1 LPTIL
6 KLEGVGQ
13 KRVPMGMCARVL
25 RAAGLTALL
34 LGGVVFGVAV
44 VTVPGSYA
52 YAQSAGSIVVE
63 GNRRV
68 EADTIRSYFKS
79 AGGGLGA
86 VQIEEGLKGLYANGL
101 FQDIKIRQA
110 GGRLIITVIENPVIN
125 RIAFEGNVKAKD
137 EQLIA
142 EIQSKV
148 RGTLSRPVVQSDT
161 QRLIEQYRRNGRF
174 DVRVV
179 PKIIELPNN
188 RVDLVF
194 EITEGKKTGV
204 KSIRFVGNRAYG
216 DYRLKDVIKTSE
228 TNILSFLKS
237 SDVYDPDR
245 IEADRDLL
253 RRFYLK
259 HGFADVRIVSAV
271 SEFDPVAK
279 AFVVTFTIEE
289 GDQYTFGTV
298 DVQSSVRAVEASSL
312 LNRLRARSGAVYN
325 AEAVE
330 KSVEEIAIAV
340 ARRGYPFAVV
350 RPRGDRDY
358 QTRKIN
364 VVFVVEEG
372 SRAYIERI
380 QIRGN
385 TRTRDY
391 VIRREF
397 DLAEGDAYNRALV
410 DRAERRLKNLGFFK
424 SVKIT
429 NEPGTSPDR
438 IVISVEVEEQSTG
451 EFSISGGYSTN
462 DGWLAEVSVGERNLL
477 GRGQAARAAV
487 QYGQRARGFELS
499 FVEPYFLDYR
509 LGLGIDIFG
518 KETNGQQY
526 QSYDT
531 KTYGGAVRLGFEL
544 REDLVLQLRY
554 SLFRTETI
562 LQNSD
567 YGTCYGTVP
576 WDPHNKPNGCQDVTY
591 VPSLPVRLSFD
602 QGAQVTSLVGYSLI
616 YNTLDN
622 NKNPTSGVRAE
633 FKQEL
638 AGLGGDINFFRN
650 MGDLRLYHEVIPDFV
665 GLLRLQAGNIQA
677 WGGSTLRFSDQ
688 FQGGPNY
695 VRGFRQNGFG
705 PRDQTSYTTQDAIGG
720 TNFWAASA
728 ELQIPLHF
736 IPKDVGIRAAVFADA
751 GSVWGYKGPISV
763 PGETMVFA
771 DSKLVRTSVG
781 AGLVW
786 DSPFGPLRFDYAIP
800 LTKESYDIVQE
811 FRFGGGTRF

>member
-1 LPTIL
+1 MPNPQARSSSKATGGSRPIPS
-6 KLEGVGQ
+6 
-13 KRVPMGMCARVL
+13 VPISNRQ
-25 RAAGLTALL
+25 AAA
-34 LGGVVFGVAV
+34 
-44 VTVPGSYA
+44 
-52 YAQSAGSIVVE
+52 
-63 GNRRV
+63 
-68 EADTIRSYFKS
+68 
-79 AGGGLGA
+79 LGA
-86 VQIEEGLKGLYANGL
+86 VQIDEGLKGLYATGL

-110 GGRLIITVIENPVIN
+110 GGRLIVTVIENPVIN

-137 EQLIA
+137 EQLLA

-216 DYRLKDVIKTSE
+216 DFRLKDVIKTSE

-271 SEFDPVAK
+271 SEFDPAAK
-279 AFVVTFTIEE
+279 AFIVTFTIEE

-312 LNRLRARSGAVYN
+312 IGRLRARSGAVYN

-358 QTRKIN
+358 ETRKIN

-372 SRAYIERI
+372 ARAYIERI

-438 IVISVEVEEQSTG
+438 IVINVEVEEQSTG
-451 EFSISGGYSTN
+451 EFSISGGYSTS

-509 LGLGIDIFG
+509 LALGSISSARRP
-518 KETNGQQY
+518 TASNT
-526 QSYDT
+526 SPT
-531 KTYGGAVRLGFEL
+531 TPRPMAARC
-544 REDLVLQLRY
+544 VLASNCARIWCCNCAIRC
-554 SLFRTETI
+554 SGPRPFCRIPITEPAMARCRGI
-562 LQNSD
+562 R
-567 YGTCYGTVP
+567 
-576 WDPHNKPNGCQDVTY
+576 HNKPD
-591 VPSLPVRLSFD
+591 
-602 QGAQVTSLVGYSLI
+602 
-616 YNTLDN
+616 
-622 NKNPTSGVRAE
+622 
-633 FKQEL
+633 
-638 AGLGGDINFFRN
+638 GL
-650 MGDLRLYHEVIPDFV
+650 
-665 GLLRLQAGNIQA
+665 
-677 WGGSTLRFSDQ
+677 
-688 FQGGPNY
+688 
-695 VRGFRQNGFG
+695 
-705 PRDQTSYTTQDAIGG
+705 
-720 TNFWAASA
+720 
-728 ELQIPLHF
+728 
-736 IPKDVGIRAAVFADA
+736 
-751 GSVWGYKGPISV
+751 
-763 PGETMVFA
+763 
-771 DSKLVRTSVG
+771 
-781 AGLVW
+781 
-786 DSPFGPLRFDYAIP
+786 
-800 LTKESYDIVQE
+800 
-811 FRFGGGTRF
+811 